1 MSHPSL
7 ISLLRILYVKSA
19 TLSLNATNS
28 ENGNLIYRQH
38 FTALFK
44 NTRTLRF
51 KTAFTIAFFAAVNH
65 NYVHKQGTMKIKKT
79 HKMDRDPSITIHKPW
94 PLESVEEKLCLL
106 KGPLK

>member
-7 ISLLRILYVKSA
+7 ISLLTILYVKSA

-28 ENGNLIYRQH
+28 ESGNLIYRQH

-51 KTAFTIAFFAAVNH
+51 KSRRFSL
-65 NYVHKQGTMKIKKT
+65 
-79 HKMDRDPSITIHKPW
+79 PSIIITFTSKEP
-94 PLESVEEKLCLL
+94 
-106 KGPLK
+106 